1 VYEVLEE
8 RTLTVDDSAAGVVRD
23 VTLKRLGTAKHNS
36 LLEKPLRIVEVR
48 GSEPGQVWV
57 LATNHLELSAELVA
71 KAYHYRWQIEL
82 FFRWIKCVLG
92 CRHLLSD
99 SQNGVTLQV
108 YCAMIAALLI
118 GLWVGVKPDKRTY
131 EMICHYL
138 SGWAT
143 LEELERQIEKLRNK
157 RAQPP

>member
-1 VYEVLEE
+1 
-8 RTLTVDDSAAGVVRD
+8 
-23 VTLKRLGTAKHNS
+23 
-36 LLEKPLRIVEVR
+36 
-48 GSEPGQVWV
+48 
-57 LATNHLELSAELVA
+57 
-71 KAYHYRWQIEL
+71 
-82 FFRWIKCVLG
+82 
-92 CRHLLSD
+92 LLSD